1 MLSKCEGIGVRH
13 EGWTTAG
20 RGTRVGVAARSQS
33 RKVADVLSFPPV
45 LTFSPS
51 RLLAFALLC
60 VFLAGCGGDRKGALT
75 DAEIREKT
83 YAPLPTQ
90 PEEIRIGGE
99 VITCEDVMMS
109 TLDEDVDDGPTV
121 KEKLEQR
128 AKEVP
133 FEQFLEETR
142 PVIRQRLNRNI
153 ITRIVLAKRAKRQL
167 GDKSDEAL
175 DKMAEKEL
183 RRFIFEE
190 HAGNGAEA
198 DAALQRRGM
207 NRTTF
212 KERRKRDMLAQY
224 VVDSKLRRTRPVTY
238 SEIVAKYDAV
248 KDTEYLQ
255 EGILQLRLIDID
267 VARVP
272 LDDANDDP
280 GLKAKQTAEDLRKRI
295 DAGEDFAELAKQY
308 SNDPRSAQ
316 GGLLSPRAPDA
327 YAAPYD
333 VLAQK
338 AREMKRGD
346 VAGPIE
352 TAGHWFLMKVEMKQD
367 EGYKPLEEVQGQVQE
382 EILRDRRRA
391 ALEELEAEIT
401 RQAAITDTTQFIDLC
416 LEKIYKQARSAAG
429 EASGTE

>member
-1 MLSKCEGIGVRH
+1 MLSNCEGIGVRH
-13 EGWTTAG
+13 EGWTTAR
-20 RGTRVGVAARSQS
+20 RGTCVGAAAGSQS
-33 RKVADVLSFPPV
+33 RKVADILSFPPV
-45 LTFSPS
+45 RTFSPS
-51 RLLAFALLC
+51 RLLAFVSLC
-60 VFLAGCGGDRKGALT
+60 VFLAGCGGNKKAALT
-75 DAEIREKT
+75 EEEVREKT

-90 PEEIRIGGE
+90 PDEIRIGGE
-99 VITCEDVMMS
+99 IITCEDVMMS
-109 TLDEDVDDGPTV
+109 TLDEDVDGPTL

-128 AKEVP
+128 AKEIP

-224 VVDSKLRRTRPVTY
+224 VVDSKLRRIRPVTY

-272 LDDANDDP
+272 LDDANDAP
-280 GLKAKQTAEDLRKRI
+280 GLKGKQIAEDLRKRI

-316 GGLLSPRAPDA
+316 GGLLSPRSPDA

-352 TAGHWFLMKVEMKQD
+352 TAGHWFLMKVELKQD

-382 EILRDRRRA
+382 EIQRDRRRA

-416 LEKIYKQARSAAG
+416 LEKIYKQARSAVG
-429 EASGTE
+429 EALGTE